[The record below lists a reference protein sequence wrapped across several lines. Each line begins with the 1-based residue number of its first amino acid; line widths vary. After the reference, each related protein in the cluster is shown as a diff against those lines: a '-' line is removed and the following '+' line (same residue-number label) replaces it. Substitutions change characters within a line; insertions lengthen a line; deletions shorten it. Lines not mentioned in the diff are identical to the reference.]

1 MRYVYS
7 VCRAHASNTQGLV
20 SLWPPRKCARRPRK
34 YAFSSRNARSAHPNT
49 SIGAGAEE
57 GRPGVT
63 LLIFRADGLH
73 VGEPG
78 GCGSI
83 DANDRFTNVD
93 GARSVFT
100 DIGGALSIFTDVD
113 GCGRAIASLA
123 ASSRY
128 STSSS

>member
-1 MRYVYS
+1 MLDDVKAIRVLRMPCTRFKQS
-7 VCRAHASNTQGLV
+7 RACFTVASEGMCETTAQV
-20 SLWPPRKCARRPRK
+20 RFFFAQRPL
-34 YAFSSRNARSAHPNT
+34 
-49 SIGAGAEE
+49 GAPQHEHRTWGEE

-63 LLIFRADGLH
+63 LLIFRTDGPH
-73 VGEPG
+73 VDGT
-78 GCGSI
+78 
-83 DANDRFTNVD
+83 DRFTDVD

-100 DIGGALSIFTDVD
+100 DIGGALSIFTDVY